1 MGGSLDTLCHA
12 TYSCGQIAAVEAAN
26 LQPGALQL
34 KQNYMVHQ
42 QLVNH
47 RSQLHSVS
55 PTQEMAAHSAC

>member
-1 MGGSLDTLCHA
+1 MSGSLDTLCHA
-12 TYSCGQIAAVEAAN
+12 TYLCGQIGCLYSSN

-34 KQNYMVHQ
+34 EQNYMVHQ

-55 PTQEMAAHSAC
+55 PAQEMAAHSAC